1 MKENR
6 KNVLTFGIC
15 GVELDLV
22 APHLPRQGETA
33 DCEAAPSLHLAG
45 RAGNTALALSAFGA
59 GAVLCSAV
67 GADAFGEKLLAH
79 YEKKGVDTRFL
90 ERSQAFGTALTT
102 RFHTGASEESSL
114 LYKGACSAIEEAQLK
129 AALESKPD
137 LLLANLDLPFER
149 VYYAV
154 YTARELGIPVV
165 LDATAAPEELHLST
179 LPEIDVLIADEDAV
193 HRLTGVLPSGVD
205 NCMRAVLA
213 LSRTVKARHY
223 VLHMEDRG
231 CYLYDGRLPHFVPGY
246 RLPQKDTR
254 GAMEAFCAAVCA
266 AWMSGD
272 AQMNVACHFASAAYA
287 LTASKAGI
295 ENTFPAISEISYIM
309 TGKA

>member
-1 MKENR
+1 MKENQ
-6 KNVLTFGIC
+6 KTVLTFGVC
-15 GVELDLV
+15 GVELDLSASHV
-22 APHLPRQGETA
+22 PCAGETVE
-33 DCEAAPSLHLAG
+33 CEAVPSLHLAG

-59 GAVLCSAV
+59 GAMLCSAI
-67 GADAFGEKLLAH
+67 GADAFGERLSAY
-79 YEKKGVDTRFL
+79 YEKKGVDIRFL
-90 ERSQAFGTALTT
+90 EKSQAFGTALTANL
-102 RFHTGASEESSL
+102 HTQINEKLSL
-114 LYKGACSAIEEAQLK
+114 LYKGAYPEMTEKQLQ
-129 AALESKPD
+129 AALESRPSM
-137 LLLANLDLPFER
+137 LLANLDLPFER

-154 YTARELGIPVV
+154 YTAKELGIPVV
-165 LDATAAPEELHLST
+165 LDATAAPNELHLST

-223 VLHMEDRG
+223 VLHLADRG

-254 GAMEAFCAAVCA
+254 GAMEAFCAAICA
-266 AWMSGD
+266 AWLGAD
-272 AQMNVACHFASAAYA
+272 AQMNAACYFASAAYA
-287 LTASKAGI
+287 LTASKVGI
-295 ENTFPAISEISYIM
+295 ENTFPTISEISYIM

>member
-6 KNVLTFGIC
+6 KTVLTFGTC
-15 GVELDLV
+15 GVELDLT
-22 APHLPRQGETA
+22 APQLPRAGERLA
-33 DCEAAPSLHLAG
+33 CEAAPTFHLAG

-67 GADAFGEKLLAH
+67 GADAFGEKLSAH
-79 YEKKGVDTRFL
+79 YEKKGVNTRFL
-90 ERSQAFGTALTT
+90 EKSQAFGTALTAN
-102 RFHTGASEESSL
+102 FHTGANEASSL
-114 LYKGACSAIEEAQLK
+114 LYKGACPSIAEAQLK
-129 AALESKPD
+129 AALESKPSM
-137 LLLANLDLPFER
+137 LLANLDLPFER

-154 YTARELGIPVV
+154 YTAKEMGIPVV
-165 LDATAAPEELHLST
+165 LDATEAPNELHLSA
-179 LPEIDVLIADEDAV
+179 LPEIDVLIADEDVV
-193 HRLTGVLPSGVD
+193 HRLTGVFPGGVD

-223 VLHMEDRG
+223 VLHLADRG

-246 RLPQKDTR
+246 RLPQKDMR
-254 GAMEAFCAAVCA
+254 GAMEAFCAAICA
-266 AWMSGD
+266 AWLNGD
-272 AQMNVACHFASAAYA
+272 AQMNAACYFASAAYA

-295 ENTFPAISEISYIM
+295 ENAFPTISEISYIM